1 MQLFNVIKIL
11 QLEFFLTSNLSN
23 NPNSVLHGRCT
34 ALVTCNNKNAGEF
47 FPQDVGIF
55 GGKCHKPESVKFE
68 LPYNEYVLD

>member
-23 NPNSVLHGRCT
+23 NRNSVLHGRYT
-34 ALVTCNNKNAGEF
+34 ALVTCNNIKNGRF
-47 FPQDVGIF
+47 SLQDVGIF